1 MNRSYKY
8 APDIKALGGGKR
20 SPAFTIEEAAVRL
33 QTTGLPHP
41 SLAWKQEGFPLPQV
55 IGRGKNRGPRRYRLD
70 ELEAWLI
77 KKGAK
82 FVPYKIERGVPLPRR
97 GELQSKE
104 LLETLQKMEPG
115 DSLHIGP
122 EDEGPFASLRCN
134 YFVKGTFATR
144 KEGDGRRI
152 WKMQG

>member
-1 MNRSYKY
+1 MRSAYKY
-8 APDIKALGGGKR
+8 YPDLKNLGGGKR
-20 SPAFTIEEAAVRL
+20 SPAFTIEEAAARL
-33 QTTGLPHP
+33 QTTALPHP
-41 SLAWKQEGFPLPQV
+41 RLAWKQGGFPLPQV

-115 DSLHIGP
+115 GSLHIGP